1 MASRLIPSATRS
13 ICRPVS
19 PAIPS
24 VVEITARGTYDGF
37 HLDTEAESP
46 PSPSLPPSF
55 HSDPEHYS
63 PALND
68 DLRRPDT
75 DDVEVPLPDIQAAST
90 SGTDAKTASIPG
102 DTSTTSSPSPPEP
115 DGIIPPP
122 RTAAPQEH
130 LNVWHVLGRARC
142 PDCECRNGWFYPGS
156 QQRPT
161 RLYERKGWA
170 WEALDLGSV
179 SPKQSRR
186 CVWRILWQHSARF
199 EALGDQG

>member
-1 MASRLIPSATRS
+1 MATRLIPSGTGS
-13 ICRPVS
+13 IYRPVS

-75 DDVEVPLPDIQAAST
+75 DDVEVPSPDIQAAST

-102 DTSTTSSPSPPEP
+102 DTSTTNSPSPPEP

-122 RTAAPQEH
+122 RTAAPREH
-130 LNVWHVLGRARC
+130 RNFWHVLGRAQCLWVEEAGGVRLAGG
-142 PDCECRNGWFYPGS
+142 PQMDARGEDGSGGWEVLPPPYS
-156 QQRPT
+156 
-161 RLYERKGWA
+161 
-170 WEALDLGSV
+170 
-179 SPKQSRR
+179 
-186 CVWRILWQHSARF
+186 HRF
-199 EALGDQG
+199 R